1 MNSLI
6 PPVFPW
12 RQPDTRMKRLKLD
25 RINQAI
31 LEQLQNNARIS
42 NLELAEKVNL
52 SPSACLQR
60 TKALEEAGYIRQYMA
75 SIDLDAI
82 CINVMAYVMFRLR
95 DHATHLRV
103 QFERYIRQRRE
114 FVDCLKVDGEYD
126 YIALA
131 TCSTVGDFNALC
143 EQLIEEDP
151 NIQKINSHIILDK
164 TKWFA
169 GYPLDNLIWRE

>member
-1 MNSLI
+1 
-6 PPVFPW
+6 
-12 RQPDTRMKRLKLD
+12 MKKVKLD
-25 RINQAI
+25 RANRAI
-31 LEQLQNNARIS
+31 LENLQNNARVS
-42 NLELAEKVNL
+42 NLELAEKISL

-82 CINVMAYVMFRLR
+82 TINVMAYVMFRLR
-95 DHATHLRV
+95 DHATNLRTN
-103 QFERYIRQRRE
+103 FERYIRQRKE

-143 EQLIEEDP
+143 EQLIEEDS
-151 NIQKINSHIILDK
+151 NIQKINSHFILDK

-169 GYPLDNLIWRE
+169 GYPLENLIWRE